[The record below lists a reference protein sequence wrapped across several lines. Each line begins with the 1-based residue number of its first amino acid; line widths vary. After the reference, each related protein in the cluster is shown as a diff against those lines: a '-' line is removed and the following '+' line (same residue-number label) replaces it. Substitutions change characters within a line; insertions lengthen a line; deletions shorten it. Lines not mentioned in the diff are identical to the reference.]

1 MGLGK
6 ASLSCAV
13 HGTLRG
19 NKYGA
24 IYTRDMQ
31 TFHLI
36 ERVIDFFFRT
46 AVRALLVN
54 RDLFHYRRFHVERHG
69 NRSGAA
75 RIR

>member
-36 ERVIDFFFRT
+36 ERVIDFHT
-46 AVRALLVN
+46 AVRAL
-54 RDLFHYRRFHVERHG
+54 
-69 NRSGAA
+69 
-75 RIR
+75 

>member
-36 ERVIDFFFRT
+36 ERVIDFRT
-46 AVRALLVN
+46 AVRAL
-54 RDLFHYRRFHVERHG
+54 
-69 NRSGAA
+69 
-75 RIR
+75 